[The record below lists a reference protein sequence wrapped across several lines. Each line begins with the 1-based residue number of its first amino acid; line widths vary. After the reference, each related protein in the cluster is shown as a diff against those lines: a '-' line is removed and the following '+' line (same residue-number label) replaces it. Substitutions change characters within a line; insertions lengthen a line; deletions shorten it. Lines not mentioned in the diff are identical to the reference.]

1 MKQILLIILISTF
14 AFSGFY
20 DSADEADSKKAE
32 YAENERLCK
41 IFTAK
46 VEKYKIDMRDD
57 VLAAASLASY
67 EQRAELFCKK
77 AEEAKKSL

>member
-1 MKQILLIILISTF
+1 MKQILLIVFLSTF

-20 DSADEADSKKAE
+20 DSADESTAKKSE

-41 IFTAK
+41 MFTKK
-46 VEKYKIDMRDD
+46 VEDYKSTMRDD
-57 VLAAASLASY
+57 VLATATLASY
-67 EQRAELFCKK
+67 EHRAEIFCKK

>member
-1 MKQILLIILISTF
+1 MKKILLITLISTF

-20 DSADEADSKKAE
+20 DNTDEAASKKAE

-46 VEKYKIDMRDD
+46 VEKYKNDIRDD

-67 EQRAELFCKK
+67 EHRAEIFCKK

>member
-1 MKQILLIILISTF
+1 MKQILLVTLISTF

-20 DSADEADSKKAE
+20 DSADDAASKKAE

-57 VLAAASLASY
+57 GLAAASLASY
-67 EQRAELFCKK
+67 EQRAEIFCKK
-77 AEEAKKSL
+77 AEEAKKLL

>member
-32 YAENERLCK
+32 YEENERLCK

-57 VLAAASLASY
+57 VLAVASLASY

-77 AEEAKKSL
+77 AEEAKKLL

>member
-1 MKQILLIILISTF
+1 MKSTILILVISTF

-20 DSADEADSKKAE
+20 SDDNSKAKAA

-46 VEKYKIDMRDD
+46 VEKYKAALRDD
-57 VLAAASLASY
+57 VLAAASLSSY
-67 EQRAELFCKK
+67 EHRASIFCKK
-77 AEEAKKSL
+77 AEEAKKEL